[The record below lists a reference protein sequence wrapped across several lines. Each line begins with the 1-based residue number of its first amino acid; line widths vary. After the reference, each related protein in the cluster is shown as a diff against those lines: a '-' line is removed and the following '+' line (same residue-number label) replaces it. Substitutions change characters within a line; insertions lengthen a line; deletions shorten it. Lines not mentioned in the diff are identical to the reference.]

1 MADWKDTKP
10 TYQEL
15 LMMISQMG
23 KEVLKLQEDLGVLK
37 QLKQRLQESEW
48 RRAELAKELQE
59 LKRKTQI
66 LQQRPTP
73 AMLQSAT
80 AFLLQQE
87 IEAEATL
94 KKIPMVKDPKTGKWI
109 PR

>member
-1 MADWKDTKP
+1 MADWKATKP

-15 LMMISQMG
+15 LMIVTEMS
-23 KEVLKLQEDLGVLK
+23 KDVLKLQEDLGVLK
-37 QLKQRLQESEW
+37 RLKQQLQESEW

-59 LKRKTQI
+59 LKRKTQ
-66 LQQRPTP
+66 LLRQEPTP

-80 AFLLQQE
+80 AFLLKQE
-87 IEAEATL
+87 LEAEATL
-94 KKIPMVKDPKTGKWI
+94 KKIPMVKDPKTGRWI